1 MKAWLRKHPRVVV
14 HYVPTSCSW
23 LNLIERWFA
32 ELTNKRIRR
41 GSFFSVPELITAIN
55 QFLTAWNDNPKPIV
69 WTATVDSIVEKLAR
83 CRQTLEQIQPG
94 CTAPKRRKRLSS

>member
-1 MKAWLRKHPRVVV
+1 M

-32 ELTNKRIRR
+32 ELTNKRLRR
-41 GSFFSVPELITAIN
+41 DSFFSVGDLIVAIEE
-55 QFLTAWNDNPKPIV
+55 FLATWNDHPRPFV
-69 WTATVDSIVEKLAR
+69 WTATIDSIVAKLAR

-94 CTAPKRRKRLSS
+94 CTLPKRRKRKSS

>member
-1 MKAWLRKHPRVVV
+1 
-14 HYVPTSCSW
+14 

-41 GSFFSVPELITAIN
+41 DSFASLDALVAAIEEFLAVWN
-55 QFLTAWNDNPKPIV
+55 QKPRPFV
-69 WTATVDSIVEKLAR
+69 WTATVDSILAKLTR

-94 CTAPKRRKRLSS
+94 CTAPKTRKRKSS